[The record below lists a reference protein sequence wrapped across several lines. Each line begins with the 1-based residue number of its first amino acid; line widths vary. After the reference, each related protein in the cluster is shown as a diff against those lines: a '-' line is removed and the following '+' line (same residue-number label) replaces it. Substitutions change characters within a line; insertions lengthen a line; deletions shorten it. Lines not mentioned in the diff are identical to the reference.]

1 MQRQPCTSSLIN
13 IITTTP
19 GHIKRIHDE
28 DQLDI
33 MNNCITPEPTETVAM
48 LSAPLSPS
56 SIQDE
61 QLPIQP
67 RKRPL
72 FDQVCCEPNHNDDS
86 KKSSSSNRPIFSDAT
101 SCSRKRQRTK
111 KEPTAV
117 RFASAPHQTHVVPR
131 WTDDEAA
138 SSWYS
143 KHDILTFKYQE
154 SLDAAVLRA
163 LIQTASTINR
173 LPQES
178 AVYRGLERLLSTQ
191 IASEILDRRNRC
203 VMGVLLAQHNGL
215 STDLIAQV
223 SKNFTDEAAAWAL
236 TLGSV

>member
-1 MQRQPCTSSLIN
+1 
-13 IITTTP
+13 
-19 GHIKRIHDE
+19 
-28 DQLDI
+28 
-33 MNNCITPEPTETVAM
+33 MNKCITPELTEIA
-48 LSAPLSPS
+48 APLSS

-61 QLPIQP
+61 QLPIET

-72 FDQVCCEPNHNDDS
+72 TDQVCCGPNRNDDS
-86 KKSSSSNRPIFSDAT
+86 KKSSSRPILSGAT

-143 KHDILTFKYQE
+143 KHDIHKFRHQE
-154 SLDAAVLRA
+154 SLDAAVLRT

-178 AVYRGLERLLSTQ
+178 AVYRGLERLLSVQ

-203 VMGVLLAQHNGL
+203 VMGVLLAQHSGL

>member
-1 MQRQPCTSSLIN
+1 
-13 IITTTP
+13 
-19 GHIKRIHDE
+19 
-28 DQLDI
+28 
-33 MNNCITPEPTETVAM
+33 MNNCITPEPPETVAM
-48 LSAPLSPS
+48 LSAPLSSS

-61 QLPIQP
+61 QSPIQT

-72 FDQVCCEPNHNDDS
+72 VDQVCESNEDSYDS
-86 KKSSSSNRPIFSDAT
+86 KKSSSSNRSVLSGAT

-111 KEPTAV
+111 KESSV
-117 RFASAPHQTHVVPR
+117 RFSSTPHQTHIVPR
-131 WTDDEAA
+131 WTKEEAA

-143 KHDILTFKYQE
+143 KRDMLTFKYQQ
-154 SLDAAVLRA
+154 SSDAAVLRI
-163 LIQTASTINR
+163 LIQTESTINR

-178 AVYRGLERLLSTQ
+178 AVYRGLERLLSVQ

-203 VMGVLLAQHNGL
+203 VMGVLLAQHSGL